1 MPSATSPTVTWK
13 VPLTSL
19 TIGPEE
25 EAAAVRV
32 LRSGW
37 LSMGP
42 EVEAFEHEF
51 AAALDVP
58 HAVAVANATD
68 GLAICYDAVGVTS
81 GQRVAMPAL
90 TFVASMNVALRRN
103 EDPLLIDITSE
114 DDLTMS
120 ATDLAEKLTPD
131 TRLIVTMPYGGFAP
145 DMDAIRKLSSRH
157 DVPVLED
164 ACHGVLARCRGQWL
178 GTIGEAGVFSFY
190 SNKNMTTG
198 EGGMI
203 VTRDRVLAERMR
215 LIRSHGMTR
224 SSYDHYNSA
233 SGLSGPGEYD
243 VRVAGHNFRMD
254 DLRAA
259 IGREQLRKL
268 PDANLRRRQVAE
280 SMREQLAARCPD
292 LKVPFSQHDPA
303 ESSHHLFAA
312 LLPGGVDRRLFML
325 RLAEAG
331 VQTSI
336 HYTPLH
342 RFAHTA
348 GIWPEPPHL
357 PMLESIEKR
366 LVTLPLGPRMTEAQ
380 MGIVV
385 DAVAGALECRTKAQV
400 VGV

>member
-1 MPSATSPTVTWK
+1 MAWK

-58 HAVAVANATD
+58 YAVAVANATD
-68 GLAICYDAVGVTS
+68 GLAITYDAVGVAS

-90 TFVASMNVALRRN
+90 TFVASLNVALRRN
-103 EDPLLIDITSE
+103 ELPLLIDVTSE

-120 ATDLAEKLTPD
+120 ANDLAEKLTPD
-131 TRLIVTMPYGGFAP
+131 TRLIVTMPYAGYAP
-145 DMDAIRKLSSRH
+145 EMDPIKRLSARH
-157 DVPVLED
+157 DVPIVED
-164 ACHGVLARCRGQWL
+164 ACHGLLARARGRWI

-203 VTRDRVLAERMR
+203 VTSDRVLAERMR

-233 SGLSGPGEYD
+233 SGLGGPSEYD
-243 VRVAGHNFRMD
+243 VRVAGHNFRLD

-280 SMREQLAARCPD
+280 SLRAQLLERCPD
-292 LKVPFSQHDPA
+292 LQVPFSRHDPA
-303 ESSHHLFAA
+303 ESSHHLFVA
-312 LLPGGVDRRLFML
+312 LLPRGADRRLFML

-348 GIWPEPPHL
+348 GIWEEPPHL
-357 PMLESIEKR
+357 PVLESIEKR
-366 LVTLPLGPRMTEAQ
+366 IVTLPLGPRMTEDQVA
-380 MGIVV
+380 IVV
-385 DAVAGALECRTKAQV
+385 DAVAGALEYRTRAQV

>member
-1 MPSATSPTVTWK
+1 MSWK

-42 EVEAFEHEF
+42 EVEAFEAEF
-51 AAALDVP
+51 AAALEVP
-58 HAVAVANATD
+58 FAVAVANATD
-68 GLAICYDAVGVTS
+68 GLAICYDAVGIAS
-81 GQRVAMPAL
+81 GQRIAMPAL
-90 TFVASMNVALRRN
+90 TFVASLNVALRRN
-103 EDPLLIDITSE
+103 EMPLLIDITSE

-120 ATDLAEKLTPD
+120 PTDLAEKLTPD

-145 DMDAIRKLSSRH
+145 DMDAIKRLSIRH
-157 DVPVLED
+157 DVPIIED
-164 ACHGVLARCRGQWL
+164 ACHGVLARCRGRWI
-178 GTIGEAGVFSFY
+178 GSMGEAAVFSFY

-198 EGGMI
+198 EGGMV
-203 VTRDRVLAERMR
+203 VTADRVLAERMR

-224 SSYDHYNSA
+224 SSYEHYNSSTTHA
-233 SGLSGPGEYD
+233 SPGEYD

-268 PDANLRRRQVAE
+268 PDANLRRRQAAAA
-280 SMREQLAARCPD
+280 MRDQLAHRCPD
-292 LKVPFSQHDPA
+292 LRVPFSRHDPA

-312 LLPGGVDRRLFML
+312 VLPRGVDRRLFML

-331 VQTSI
+331 IQTSV
-336 HYTPLH
+336 HYLPLH
-342 RFAHTA
+342 RFAHTT
-348 GIWPEPPHL
+348 GIWDEPPHL
-357 PMLESIEKR
+357 PVLESIEKR
-366 LVTLPLGPRMTEAQ
+366 LVTLPLGPQMTEAQ
-380 MGIVV
+380 IELVV
-385 DAVAGALECRTKAQV
+385 DAVAGALESRTRAQA